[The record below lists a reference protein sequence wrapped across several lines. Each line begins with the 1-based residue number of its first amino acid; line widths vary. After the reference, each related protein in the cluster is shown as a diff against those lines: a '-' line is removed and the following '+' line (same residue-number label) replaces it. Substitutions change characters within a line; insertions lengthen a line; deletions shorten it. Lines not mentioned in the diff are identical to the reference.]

1 MEEIK
6 ELTGKVKELESEE
19 TKIDDLIQ
27 NVVFA
32 DEGSR
37 HDKQLDGR

>member
-6 ELTGKVKELESEE
+6 ELTSKVKELESEE

-27 NVVFA
+27 NVEIF
-32 DEGSR
+32 
-37 HDKQLDGR
+37 